1 MSYYSCQ
8 DFPDVLRL
16 ETHVVDTRPDAVTL
30 RHTSFYP
37 GGGAQLADR
46 GTLLWTGG
54 EVAVTGFETLTPGR
68 PRRMKQIGAI
78 VRSASPG
85 ICPDVDPGGSGPRA
99 KRGVHHRGSGA
110 RRAT

>member
-54 EVAVTGFETLTPGR
+54 EVAVTGLTPR
-68 PRRMKQIGAI
+68 EAAADEADRSHRAI
-78 VRSASPG
+78 SLSRHLP
-85 ICPDVDPGGSGPRA
+85 
-99 KRGVHHRGSGA
+99 
-110 RRAT
+110 